1 MLSSK
6 PLRWICTYFLVHLT
20 LFIFITI
27 VLYLSS
33 LFFGHNCGIYHL
45 CSLFWIVMF
54 LTVNYILNPYNFT
67 EEGEVEPHVAFRKIF
82 KKGVKSWYLEYLSQF
97 LVLMSYNIYRTSV
110 L

>member
-1 MLSSK
+1 MDLYLF
-6 PLRWICTYFLVHLT
+6 PCAFNIIYFYYNS
-20 LFIFITI
+20 FIFK
-27 VLYLSS
+27 LS
-33 LFFGHNCGIYHL
+33 FFGHNCGVYHL

-97 LVLMSYNIYRTSV
+97 LVLLSYNSYRTSV